1 MALLI
6 FIVKLSTHGHW
17 ISCHDMLAPSTAEES
32 GRTGKVGRG
41 DQLSAGPC
49 EALPESIDLLQV

>member
-32 GRTGKVGRG
+32 GRTGKVGG
-41 DQLSAGPC
+41 KQLSAEPYG
-49 EALPESIDLLQV
+49 ALPESIDLLQD